1 MIYEN
6 TPRLETE
13 RLILR
18 KLEENRAGYRRK
30 YNLRRLIEIFMGA
43 CNGVAFAHRHGIL
56 HSTTSGGTSGNA
68 TSTSMRL
75 PPATGT

>member
-18 KLEENRAGYRRK
+18 KLEETPDDLNAMFAILSDREANTFLALGIRR
-30 YNLRRLIEIFMGA
+30 RI
-43 CNGVAFAHRHGIL
+43 
-56 HSTTSGGTSGNA
+56 STTSGGTSGNA